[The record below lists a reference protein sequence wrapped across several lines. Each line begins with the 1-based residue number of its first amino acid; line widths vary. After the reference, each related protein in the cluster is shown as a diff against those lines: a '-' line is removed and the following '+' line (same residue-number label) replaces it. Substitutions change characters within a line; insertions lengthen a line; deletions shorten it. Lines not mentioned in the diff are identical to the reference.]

1 MNAQPVTLMLEFQDD
16 VTWVRSMPGLELS
29 IELSMPVG
37 VGTLARNVLRHAPPS
52 PLEIEQAIELVEDA
66 VMPARVRLPAALQLF
81 SADQLLYGLASE
93 SLGEGPKAALDQSL
107 KSTHRTIATPGLM
120 GLNLSGPWSSS
131 IWLSIDAVEALFNRL
146 IARSEGR
153 PEVQDHLPVDS
164 EYSARLIMVRELLH
178 HWGLNGLNSAA

>member
-1 MNAQPVTLMLEFQDD
+1 MNAQPITLSLEFQDE

-37 VGTLARNVLRHAPPS
+37 VGALARNVLRHAPPS
-52 PLEIEQAIELVEDA
+52 PLEIEQAIELVEEA

-93 SLGEGPKAALDQSL
+93 FLGEG
-107 KSTHRTIATPGLM
+107 HRTIAAQHPS
-120 GLNLSGPWSSS
+120 GLNLSGPWGSP
-131 IWLSIDAVEALFNRL
+131 IWLSMDAVEALFNRL

-153 PEVQDHLPVDS
+153 PEAQDRLPVDS
-164 EYSARLIMVRELLH
+164 AHSARLIMVRELLH
-178 HWGLNGLNSAA
+178 HWALSGLNSAA